1 MSGLEQ
7 TCLALALTMEL
18 EVEDRW
24 PMVTKIVKWGLNRA
38 PFLVVL
44 SLVALVVSASAQ
56 TQSSAPNVETIT
68 SHMAQAQTENQARF
82 RPYIVTRDYKMF
94 GKDRPEAKS
103 EVTANITFAPPNLK
117 TYTVQ
122 HAAGSGLGETIVR
135 RMLEGEIAM
144 TKKSSA
150 TDISEDNYNFRFV
163 REEDVD
169 GKRCHVLEMLP
180 RRKDKNLLR
189 GSVWVDANTY
199 LLRRAEGSLAM
210 SPSWWVRNVNIVL
223 LFGDAGG
230 MWLQT
235 GLEATANVRI
245 LGQATVISHDVSY
258 EIREVVAV
266 NVSTSR

>member
-1 MSGLEQ
+1 
-7 TCLALALTMEL
+7 
-18 EVEDRW
+18 
-24 PMVTKIVKWGLNRA
+24 MVTKIVKRGLNIA
-38 PFLVVL
+38 LFVVVSPLVT
-44 SLVALVVSASAQ
+44 LVVSASAQ
-56 TQSSAPNVETIT
+56 TQSSALNVATIT
-68 SHMAQAQTENQARF
+68 SHMAKAQTENQARF

-94 GKDRPEAKS
+94 GKDGREAKS
-103 EVTANITFAPPNLK
+103 EVTANIAFAPPNLK
-117 TYTVQ
+117 KYTVQ
-122 HAAGSGLGETIVR
+122 RATGSGLGETIVR

-189 GSVWVDANTY
+189 GNVWVDANTY
-199 LLRRAEGSLAM
+199 LLRRAEAGLAVN
-210 SPSWWVRNVNIVL
+210 PSWWVRDVNIVL

-235 GLEATANVRI
+235 GLEATAMVRI

-258 EIREVVAV
+258 EITEVVAV
-266 NVSTSR
+266 TVSTSR

>member
-1 MSGLEQ
+1 
-7 TCLALALTMEL
+7 
-18 EVEDRW
+18 
-24 PMVTKIVKWGLNRA
+24 MVTKIVKRGLNIA
-38 PFLVVL
+38 LFVVVSPLVT
-44 SLVALVVSASAQ
+44 LVVSASAQ
-56 TQSSAPNVETIT
+56 TQSSALNVATIT
-68 SHMAQAQTENQARF
+68 SRMAHAQTENQARF

-94 GKDRPEAKS
+94 GKDGREAKS
-103 EVTANITFAPPNLK
+103 EVTANIAFAPPNLK
-117 TYTVQ
+117 KYTVQ
-122 HAAGSGLGETIVR
+122 RATGSGLGETIVR

-189 GSVWVDANTY
+189 GNVWVDANTY

-210 SPSWWVRNVNIVL
+210 NPSWWVRDVNIVL

-245 LGQATVISHDVSY
+245 PGQATVISDDVSY

-266 NVSTSR
+266 TVSTSR

>member
-1 MSGLEQ
+1 
-7 TCLALALTMEL
+7 
-18 EVEDRW
+18 
-24 PMVTKIVKWGLNRA
+24 MVTKIVKLGFNTAL
-38 PFLVVL
+38 FLVV
-44 SLVALVVSASAQ
+44 SSPVPLVVSASAQ
-56 TQSSAPNVETIT
+56 THSSALNVATIT
-68 SHMAQAQTENQARF
+68 SHMAQAQIENQARF

-94 GKDRPEAKS
+94 GKDRQKAKS

-122 HAAGSGLGETIVR
+122 HATGSGLGETIVR

-144 TKKSSA
+144 TKTSSA

-169 GKRCHVLEMLP
+169 GTRCDVLEMLP
-180 RRKDKNLLR
+180 RRKDKNLLS
-189 GSVWVDANTY
+189 GNVWVDANTY
-199 LLRRAEGSLAM
+199 LLRRAEGSLAIN
-210 SPSWWVRNVNIVL
+210 PSWWARNVNIVL

-235 GLEATANVRI
+235 TLEATANVRV

-258 EIREVVAV
+258 KITEVVAV
-266 NVSTSR
+266 RSSVMAIDAAEKVERK

>member
-1 MSGLEQ
+1 MVTTIVKSGLH
-7 TCLALALTMEL
+7 TALL
-18 EVEDRW
+18 
-24 PMVTKIVKWGLNRA
+24 
-38 PFLVVL
+38 LVVS
-44 SLVALVVSASAQ
+44 SLVGLVVSASAQ
-56 TQSSAPNVETIT
+56 TQSSAPNVSTIT
-68 SHMAQAQTENQARF
+68 SHMAQAQTDNQARF
-82 RPYIVTRDYKMF
+82 RPYVVTRDYKIF
-94 GKDRPEAKS
+94 GKDGQEAKS

-122 HAAGSGLGETIVR
+122 FATGSGLGETIVR

-144 TKKSSA
+144 TEKSSA

-169 GKRCHVLEMLP
+169 GKRCHVLAMLP

-189 GSVWVDANTY
+189 GNVWVDADTY

-210 SPSWWVRNVNIVL
+210 NPSWWVRNVNIVL

-235 GLEATANVRI
+235 GLQATANVRM
-245 LGQATVISHDVSY
+245 LGQATVVSNDVSY
-258 EIREVVAV
+258 EITKVVAV
-266 NVSTSR
+266 TATTFR

>member
-1 MSGLEQ
+1 
-7 TCLALALTMEL
+7 
-18 EVEDRW
+18 
-24 PMVTKIVKWGLNRA
+24 MVTKIVKRGLNIA
-38 PFLVVL
+38 LFVVVSPLVT
-44 SLVALVVSASAQ
+44 LVVSASAQ
-56 TQSSAPNVETIT
+56 TQSSALNVATIT
-68 SHMAQAQTENQARF
+68 SRMAHAQTENQARF

-94 GKDRPEAKS
+94 GKDGREAKS
-103 EVTANITFAPPNLK
+103 EVTANIAFAPPNLK
-117 TYTVQ
+117 KYTVQ
-122 HAAGSGLGETIVR
+122 RATGSGLGETIVR

-189 GSVWVDANTY
+189 GNVWVDANTY

-210 SPSWWVRNVNIVL
+210 NPSWWVRDVNIVL

-235 GLEATANVRI
+235 GLEATANVRMP
-245 LGQATVISHDVSY
+245 GQATVISDDVSY

-266 NVSTSR
+266 TVSTSR